1 MYRVRTVSVP
11 YLRHQ
16 TPVHSIVQDLVYL
29 NAASTR
35 DIAWCVFEL
44 SLLWLVVALY
54 RMYSVLKVT
63 DVTQGILEV
72 QGPSEVEASLTGM
85 CRLF

>member
-1 MYRVRTVSVP
+1 
-11 YLRHQ
+11 
-16 TPVHSIVQDLVYL
+16 
-29 NAASTR
+29 
-35 DIAWCVFEL
+35 
-44 SLLWLVVALY
+44 
-54 RMYSVLKVT
+54 MYSVLKVT